1 LEVIINI
8 ADIVAIPMFLLLVIY
23 FAQKKNKTVFELV
36 LLLMVSLG
44 LIIDVCFTIY
54 FLFFKK
60 PKCYLELGKNKY

>member
-1 LEVIINI
+1 MEIIINI

-23 FAQKKNKTVFELV
+23 VVKKKNKTVFELV

-44 LIIDVCFTIY
+44 LVIDVCFTIY

-60 PKCYLELGKNKY
+60 PKCYLELEKK